1 MPEPLTTTAVAA
13 KGALVAKAV
22 ACKTVAAVKG
32 VKCYVVANQHF
43 QYVK

>member
-1 MPEPLTTTAVAA
+1 MPELITTTAAAA
-13 KGALVAKAV
+13 KTAMVAKAV